1 MQCGMYTH
9 FRLLLSPEMDIFQ
22 QYKIILY
29 ISKAVGGA
37 PSLDAFK
44 DRLDG
49 GFAPGKT
56 QAGH

>member
-1 MQCGMYTH
+1 MYTH